1 MAMRDLIVR
10 NGDGRPRRRHR
21 RNWRGWPA
29 LASSGMTMLQ
39 DARRRLACIVGN
51 GEARERSPAVA
62 GLSL

>member
-1 MAMRDLIVR
+1 MAMVDRAGGIA
-10 NGDGRPRRRHR
+10 GTGEAGQP
-21 RNWRGWPA
+21 

-39 DARRRLACIVGN
+39 DARRRRACIVGN